1 MNNNIFLTVLFTN
14 IFKSIIKLKNQK
26 RATIVFFLI
35 LFFPQL
41 ASTEI
46 KNFET
51 SPNEINYLIKTDI
64 KSSFSFSGLATFYN
78 GVAAYI
84 VSDDEVRKLNDK
96 DFYKITKQQ
105 SLAIIGHYKVM
116 IVDSINADVSFKNDK
131 LAIEVYKNSD
141 QKIDLNVLEAKILLK
156 SDLIKYGDKFQKLK
170 YAHLWEPLRL
180 LSIGIEAIFLW
191 LNSIHVF
198 GWGVTIILSS
208 LIFKIFILPIN
219 IFLVSSQR
227 KVSNIQASLETKLEN
242 IKSNFSGEEAHNK
255 FMQAHKEKG
264 VTPFYNLRPLFLTI
278 VPIPFL
284 ISIFNVLGELDLISG
299 HSFLWIKDLAYPDAI
314 FQFKF
319 YIPLLGNSI
328 NPLPILMTLFTL
340 FAAIFHKN
348 HIVSVKELRRQKLN
362 LYFITFG
369 IFLLFYPFPSA
380 MVLYWTF
387 ATLWQLVQ
395 QRFIRI

>member
-1 MNNNIFLTVLFTN
+1 MLSYSAFADV
-14 IFKSIIKLKNQK
+14 
-26 RATIVFFLI
+26 
-35 LFFPQL
+35 
-41 ASTEI
+41 
-46 KNFET
+46 KNFKAT
-51 SPNEINYLIKTDI
+51 PNKINNLINTDI
-64 KSSFSFSGLATFYN
+64 KSSYSYLGLASFYN
-78 GVAAYI
+78 EVRAYI
-84 VSDDEVRKLNDK
+84 VSADGLQKLND
-96 DFYKITKQQ
+96 DHYFTIYEDQ
-105 SLAIIGHYKVM
+105 SLAIIGHHKV
-116 IVDSINADVSFKNDK
+116 IIISDVNSDILFKENK
-131 LAIEVYKNSD
+131 LFFEASKNSN
-141 QKIDLNVLEAKILLK
+141 QEFNINNIRTQILLK
-156 SDLIKYGDKFQKLK
+156 YDLVNFSDSFQKLK
-170 YAHLWEPLRL
+170 YVHLWEPLRL

-208 LIFKIFILPIN
+208 LIFKVFILPIN

-227 KVSNIQASLETKLEN
+227 KVSNIQASLEPKLEN
-242 IKSNFSGEEAHNK
+242 IKLNFSGEEAHKK

-278 VPIPFL
+278 FPIPFL
-284 ISIFNVLGELDLISG
+284 ISIFNVLGELDQISG

-314 FQFKF
+314 FQFEF

-340 FAAIFHKN
+340 FVAIFHQN

-387 ATLWQLVQ
+387 ATLWQLIQ